1 MSLLTPSELSSPRS
15 DRQSC
20 RSCDDRWAA
29 PASHKAEVFGAGSLG
44 YDPAWTFRIIG
55 CRGPVRGPTLLP
67 VPSSIELLDEAV
79 LAGAD
84 EFIDYRLA
92 APKWQFLC
100 YAADRGGFVL
110 HGTGNPDIAMFE
122 PRQSND
128 VDDFGN
134 RCAVYAASDGLWPM
148 YFAIFDRDRYP
159 MGLTNACIRLVG
171 VEGAY
176 YFFSISRSALDQQPW
191 RDGIVYLL
199 PADTFETQKSI
210 MEGDHEIQIAQVA
223 SLTPVRPIAKL
234 RVGPEDF
241 PFLHAIRGH
250 DNAVISARAAADPA
264 GFPWVDSSD

>member
-1 MSLLTPSELSSPRS
+1 MPRPGPAPDAATRAEF
-15 DRQSC
+15 DR
-20 RSCDDRWAA
+20 
-29 PASHKAEVFGAGSLG
+29 V
-44 YDPAWTFRIIG
+44 
-55 CRGPVRGPTLLP
+55 
-67 VPSSIELLDEAV
+67 LDEAV
-79 LAGAD
+79 LAGAA
-84 EFIDYRLA
+84 EFIDYRMA

-148 YFAIFDRDRYP
+148 YFAILDRDRYA

-171 VEGAY
+171 VEGSY

-199 PADTFETQKSI
+199 PADTFEAQKSI
-210 MEGDHEIQIAQVA
+210 MDGDQEIRIAQVA
-223 SLTPVRPIAKL
+223 SLTPVRPAAKL

-241 PFLHAIRGH
+241 PFLQAIRGH
-250 DNAVISARAAADPA
+250 DNEVLLARAAADPA
-264 GFPWVDSSD
+264 GFPWIDSSD